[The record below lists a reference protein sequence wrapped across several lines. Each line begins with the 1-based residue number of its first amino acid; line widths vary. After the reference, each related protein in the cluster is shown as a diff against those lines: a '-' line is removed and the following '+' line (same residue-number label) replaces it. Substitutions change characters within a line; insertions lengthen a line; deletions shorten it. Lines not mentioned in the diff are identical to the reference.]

1 MKVPQVQ
8 NSGSGPHAQVR
19 RAMVERVLA
28 RLCTALSIRDVSAD
42 VLFAELDTDGSGEL
56 DAEELQ
62 QACRS

>member
-1 MKVPQVQ
+1 
-8 NSGSGPHAQVR
+8 
-19 RAMVERVLA
+19 MVERVLA